1 MDQNNI
7 DEHEVKCSYQ
17 YVLDLRERLEDT
29 LKLAQEQ
36 LKLSQAK
43 QKCYYDKRTKVR
55 RFQPGDKVLVLL
67 PTDTNKLLLQWKGP
81 YEVAKVV
88 GPNDYKVLMKGK
100 EKTLHAN
107 LLKKYVMRENSPIG
121 NVVSHVQ
128 DDDRQNVP
136 SCVAG
141 VEDYEPDAGAQG
153 ADDPSAEVPSAED
166 LPEIG
171 SWGPKESVTDLKFG
185 DELSTEQVRELQ
197 SLTSQYSDIFS
208 DCPGDSNLAEHH
220 IDLTSDVPVRQTQY
234 PVPYAMQ
241 ASLKE
246 ELQQM
251 EEMGIIRKSSSP
263 YSSPVVVVKKKDGGN
278 RICVD
283 FRRLNKVT
291 IIDPQPVP
299 SPSDSFLDMRA
310 EKYFSKLD
318 LTKGYHQIRVRP
330 ADVHK
335 TAFVTMGQHYEYL
348 RMPFGMVNS
357 GMTMTRAVRK
367 LLDGMD
373 NVVDYIDDLL
383 VHTRTWEE
391 HVQTLKE
398 LFKRLKVA
406 NFVARPTKCVF
417 GATQVDFLGHC
428 LGQDMIEL
436 QDVNVQKMR
445 DVLSTKDLP
454 KIGVG

>member
-1 MDQNNI
+1 
-7 DEHEVKCSYQ
+7 
-17 YVLDLRERLEDT
+17 
-29 LKLAQEQ
+29 
-36 LKLSQAK
+36 
-43 QKCYYDKRTKVR
+43 
-55 RFQPGDKVLVLL
+55 
-67 PTDTNKLLLQWKGP
+67 
-81 YEVAKVV
+81 
-88 GPNDYKVLMKGK
+88 MKGK

-107 LLKKYVMRENSPIG
+107 LLKKYVVREDSPIG
-121 NVVSHVQ
+121 NVLPAVQ
-128 DDDRQNVP
+128 DDHRQNIRSRV
-136 SCVAG
+136 VV
-141 VEDYEPDAGAQG
+141 VEDYEPDANAQG

-171 SWGPKESVTDLKFG
+171 VWGPNESV
-185 DELSTEQVRELQ
+185 TEQVRVLQ
-197 SLTSQYSDIFS
+197 SLTSQYGDIFS

-283 FRRLNKVT
+283 FRSLNKVT
-291 IIDPQPVP
+291 IIDPQTVP
-299 SPSDSFLDMRA
+299 SPADSFLAIREDR
-310 EKYFSKLD
+310 YFSKLD
-318 LTKGYHQIRVRP
+318 LTKGYHQIWVRP
-330 ADVHK
+330 ADVHE
-335 TAFVTMGQHYEYL
+335 TSFVTIGQHYEYL

-398 LFKRLKVA
+398 LFKRLKAA
-406 NFVARPTKCVF
+406 NFVARPTKCVY
-417 GATQVDFLGHC
+417 GTTQVDFLGHC
-428 LGQDMIEL
+428 LGQGMIGL
-436 QDVNVQKMR
+436 QDVKCPEDEGCPKHR
-445 DVLSTKDLP
+445 RFTKDWC
-454 KIGVG
+454 GVNLRNDLTIH

>member
-1 MDQNNI
+1 
-7 DEHEVKCSYQ
+7 
-17 YVLDLRERLEDT
+17 
-29 LKLAQEQ
+29 
-36 LKLSQAK
+36 
-43 QKCYYDKRTKVR
+43 
-55 RFQPGDKVLVLL
+55 
-67 PTDTNKLLLQWKGP
+67 
-81 YEVAKVV
+81 
-88 GPNDYKVLMKGK
+88 MKGK

-107 LLKKYVMRENSPIG
+107 LLKKYVVREDSPIG
-121 NVVSHVQ
+121 NVLPAVL
-128 DDDRQNVP
+128 DDHRQNMP
-136 SCVAG
+136 SCVAV
-141 VEDYEPDAGAQG
+141 VEDFEPDANAQG
-153 ADDPSAEVPSAED
+153 ADDPSAEVRSAED

-171 SWGPKESVTDLKFG
+171 VWGPNESV
-185 DELSTEQVRELQ
+185 TEQVRELQ
-197 SLTSQYSDIFS
+197 SLTSQYGDIFS

-299 SPSDSFLDMRA
+299 SPADSFLGMR
-310 EKYFSKLD
+310 EDKYFSKLD

-330 ADVHK
+330 ADVHE
-335 TAFVTMGQHYEYL
+335 TFFVTIGQHYEYL
-348 RMPFGMVNS
+348 RMPFGIVHS

-383 VHTRTWEE
+383 VHTRTW
-391 HVQTLKE
+391 
-398 LFKRLKVA
+398 
-406 NFVARPTKCVF
+406 
-417 GATQVDFLGHC
+417 
-428 LGQDMIEL
+428 
-436 QDVNVQKMR
+436 
-445 DVLSTKDLP
+445 
-454 KIGVG
+454 